1 MTDIYDLVRRAIEMR
16 QQVLATYRG
25 YYREMCP
32 HSIGV
37 NKLGEQQALFYQFAG
52 DSGSGLGPPGS
63 PDKWRC
69 LRIDELSDVALR
81 DGEWHTAP
89 GHTRPQTC
97 VYQRLELEVRS

>member
-1 MTDIYDLVRRAIEMR
+1 MTDIYQLIRQAIERR

-37 NKLGEQQALFYQFAG
+37 SKRGEEQALFYQFG
-52 DSGSGLGPPGS
+52 GESGSGLGPPGS
-63 PDKWRC
+63 PANWRC
-69 LRIDELSDVALR
+69 LRLDELHHVALR
-81 DGEWHTAP
+81 AGEWHTAP

-97 VYQRLELEVRS
+97 VYQRLDLEV